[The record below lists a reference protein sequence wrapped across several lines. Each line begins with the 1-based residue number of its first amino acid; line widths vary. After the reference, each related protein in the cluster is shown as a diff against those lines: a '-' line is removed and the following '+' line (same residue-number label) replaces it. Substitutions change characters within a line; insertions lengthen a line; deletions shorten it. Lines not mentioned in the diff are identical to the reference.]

1 MNSEILI
8 GMALGLESPWKIT
21 GLDFKSSN
29 SSKELHIHISFKKG
43 AKFKDEL
50 GNPCPVHDT
59 IKKQWQHLNF
69 FEHSCHLHCN
79 VPRIKKTNG
88 KVNMVEVPWARKN
101 SGFTLL
107 FEALAMAM
115 IENEMPINKVAKFM
129 RVLPQRIWTIFN
141 HWIKKAY
148 LADYVKCISKLGID
162 ETSSKKGHNY
172 VTLGVDL
179 DSSRVIFATEGKG
192 KKTITD
198 LQQYLETKGVEAK
211 EITDISIDLSPSFI
225 SGAKASFPD
234 AKITFDRFHVVKLL
248 NKAMDTV
255 RKLERKEYESLKGHK
270 YTFLRNPENLTDKKT
285 DELKILVQIYPL
297 LGEAYRL
304 KESFNLLWEMPDIQK
319 ATKYFDAWC
328 DYVTNQS
335 EIPAF
340 VKFARTAQ
348 AHKAGIINFAK
359 TRISNG
365 ILEGLNCKI
374 QLAKRRARGYRNI
387 ENFKNMIYFLCG
399 KLKFDY
405 PLYFT

>member
-1 MNSEILI
+1 MNSETLFAM
-8 GMALGLESPWKIT
+8 GLGLESPWKIEK
-21 GLDFKSSN
+21 LDFKSSKISN
-29 SSKELHIHISFKKG
+29 ELHIHISFKKG
-43 AKFKDEL
+43 SKFKDESGEL
-50 GNPCPVHDT
+50 CSVHDT

-69 FEHSCHLHCN
+69 FEHSCFLHCN
-79 VPRIKKTNG
+79 VPRINKTNG
-88 KVNMVEVPWARKN
+88 KVSMVEVPWARKN

-107 FEALAMAM
+107 FEAYSMAM

-148 LADYVKCISKLGID
+148 SADTVTGVTKLGID

-172 VTLGVDL
+172 VTIGVDL
-179 DSSRVIFATEGKG
+179 DSSRVFFATEGKG
-192 KKTITD
+192 KQTIVD
-198 LQQYLETKGVEAK
+198 MKEYLGKKGVEAD

-225 SGAKASFPD
+225 SGCKNNFPKAQ
-234 AKITFDRFHVVKLL
+234 ITFDRFHVVKLL

-255 RKLERKEYESLKGHK
+255 RKLERREHEALKGHK
-270 YTFLRNPENLTDKKT
+270 YTFLKKPSNLTGKRAK
-285 DELKILVQIYPL
+285 ELESLVQVFPV

-304 KESFNLLWEMPDIQK
+304 KESFNLLWSMSDITE
-319 ATKYFDAWC
+319 ATEFFDKWC
-328 DYVTNQS
+328 QYVILESNM
-335 EIPAF
+335 PAF
-340 VKFARTAQ
+340 IKFATT
-348 AHKAGIINFAK
+348 AK
-359 TRISNG
+359 THKKGILSFVQTKITNG

>member
-1 MNSEILI
+1 MNSETLI
-8 GMALGLESPWKIT
+8 GMGLGLESPWEIAK
-21 GLDFKSSN
+21 LDFKSSK
-29 SSKELHIHISFKKG
+29 SSNELHIYISFKKG
-43 AKFKDEL
+43 TKFKDETGKL
-50 GNPCPVHDT
+50 CPVHDT

-88 KVNMVEVPWARKN
+88 KVSMVEVPWARQN

-107 FEALAMAM
+107 FEAFSMAM

-129 RVLPQRIWTIFN
+129 RVFPQRIWTIFN

-148 LADYVKCISKLGID
+148 SADVVKGIKKLGID

-179 DSSRVIFATEGKG
+179 DSSRVFFATEGKG
-192 KKTITD
+192 KQTIVD
-198 LQQYLETKGVEAK
+198 MKEYLGVKDVKAD

-225 SGAKASFPD
+225 SGCKDNFPKAQ
-234 AKITFDRFHVVKLL
+234 ITFDRFHVVKLL

-255 RKLERKEYESLKGHK
+255 RKLERKEHDDLKGHK
-270 YTFLRNPENLTDKKT
+270 YTFLKNPCNLTDKKAV
-285 DELKILVQIYPL
+285 ELESLVQIYPI

-304 KESFNLLWEMPDIQK
+304 KESFNLLWSMSDIAE
-319 ATKYFDAWC
+319 ATTFFDKWC
-328 DYVTNQS
+328 DYVILESNM
-335 EIPAF
+335 PAF
-340 VKFARTAQ
+340 IKFATT
-348 AHKAGIINFAK
+348 AK
-359 TRISNG
+359 THKKGILSFVKTKITNG

>member
-1 MNSEILI
+1 
-8 GMALGLESPWKIT
+8 
-21 GLDFKSSN
+21 
-29 SSKELHIHISFKKG
+29 
-43 AKFKDEL
+43 
-50 GNPCPVHDT
+50 
-59 IKKQWQHLNF
+59 
-69 FEHSCHLHCN
+69 
-79 VPRIKKTNG
+79 
-88 KVNMVEVPWARKN
+88 MVEVPWARKN

-115 IENEMPINKVAKFM
+115 IEHEMPINKVAKFM
-129 RVLPQRIWTIFN
+129 RVLPQRIWTVFN

-148 LADYVKCISKLGID
+148 LVDNLKGITKLGID

-179 DSSRVIFATEGKG
+179 DNSRVIFATEGKG
-192 KKTITD
+192 KQTIAD
-198 LQQYLETKGVEAK
+198 LQQYLETKDVKAN

-285 DELKILVQIYPL
+285 AELKIFVQIYPL

-304 KESFNLLWEMPDIQK
+304 KESFNLLWEMPDTER
-319 ATKYFDAWC
+319 ATKYFDTWC

-340 VKFARTAQ
+340 IKFARTAQ
-348 AHKAGIINFAK
+348 THKSGIINYAK
-359 TRISNG
+359 TKISNG